1 MQYNEGN
8 RVTQIIA
15 VAVSDTYFHLQIR
28 AFACSRVEIG
38 VLDMVCDK
46 MQLRTV
52 SVEDAGR
59 LLPWLKYRN
68 AHGGNIYVRP
78 AWPHAMT
85 LVDDLSSDAVLA
97 MQAQGFE
104 PSLLIETSPDNFQA
118 WLDNGRLMDKPVATR
133 VARLIAARFG
143 ADENS
148 ADWRHLGRLAGFTN
162 RKEKYR
168 DAGGRFPFVRLH
180 PVLAPT
186 GGYAEAASV
195 VAEAERELAAE
206 RQQQEARR
214 QAMAA
219 TGARVSGDAL
229 PIAHF
234 WRDAR
239 YGGDYTRAD
248 LAFAIHALGRGLGA
262 HAVRA
267 AIAGRDLSHKGSRL
281 RQDDYIERT
290 VKKALAYLEG

>member
-15 VAVSDTYFHLQIR
+15 VAVSDTYFHLQVR
-28 AFACSRVEIG
+28 AFGCSRVEIG
-38 VLDMVCDK
+38 VLDMACDK
-46 MQLRTV
+46 MQLREV
-52 SVEDAGR
+52 DVEGAGR

-133 VARLIAARFG
+133 VARLIAARFS

-186 GGYAEAASV
+186 DGYAEAASV
-195 VAEAERELAAE
+195 VAEAERDLAAE
-206 RQQQEARR
+206 RQQLASVADLDQQGAALCAREGTILACLLCRAGSRSRSCKPQEVQARR
-214 QAMAA
+214 SAM
-219 TGARVSGDAL
+219 SSK
-229 PIAHF
+229 H
-234 WRDAR
+234 
-239 YGGDYTRAD
+239 
-248 LAFAIHALGRGLGA
+248 
-262 HAVRA
+262 
-267 AIAGRDLSHKGSRL
+267 
-281 RQDDYIERT
+281 
-290 VKKALAYLEG
+290 